1 VARDED
7 LDLGPDPDPGTGE
20 EDIQLGVDSR
30 ETREKIL
37 KERIREWAVY
47 GQEEGDTGLLL
58 PDASHVRNKLHR
70 SIRNNH
76 P

>member
-7 LDLGPDPDPGTGE
+7 LDLGPDPGTGE
-20 EDIQLGVDSR
+20 EDIQLGVDSH

-58 PDASHVRNKLHR
+58 PDVSHVRNRLHR